1 MQTEERK
8 GLPQTLHME
17 DRKRLTLT
25 GVIEV
30 GNFDDTSVVLFLR
43 DGKLT
48 VHGNG
53 LKIGLLSVETGE
65 VQLEGLVHSLQYSD
79 AKPGAKG
86 FWAKVLR

>member
-53 LKIGLLSVETGE
+53 
-65 VQLEGLVHSLQYSD
+65 
-79 AKPGAKG
+79 
-86 FWAKVLR
+86 